1 MLAGSFSFFIFD
13 KVCGISGHAVI
24 GNITVWFLYVAD
36 CVSHTPAAESS
47 KVTRL
52 SDPKLP
58 CNTECPGQEM
68 QVTTHTTW
76 LTGARAQARVSDGGA
91 GIAFS
96 LIA

>member
-1 MLAGSFSFFIFD
+1 M
-13 KVCGISGHAVI
+13 
-24 GNITVWFLYVAD
+24 VWFLYMAD
-36 CVSHTPAAESS
+36 CVSHAPAAESS
-47 KVTRL
+47 KVTWV

-68 QVTTHTTW
+68 QAITYTTW
-76 LTGARAQARVSDGGA
+76 LTGVHVQAGVSDGGA